1 MTALPVQVLHGIYL
15 GLLAG
20 VVPAVVAF
28 ALGFLFRYV
37 VGLTVPA
44 FGVVVLGVALA
55 GVNGGLLAFADP
67 SITGAANAATLVV
80 ALLVVTML
88 TLYTH
93 AVGDRLGAD
102 LPRRITL
109 RTLRERTLSADVVDL
124 VGGRSRV
131 TVRVVGGVRD
141 VEGYPPLPEPLRA
154 ELRAVAWE
162 FPGDLRLSALAE
174 RVADRLRS
182 EFDLQDV
189 AVTVDERGRATV
201 AAAPPAAGVS
211 KRTPPGTRAVS
222 VETLVPT
229 GVARGDE
236 VAVLVGGGGED
247 GSGGGSRIEGTVV
260 SARSGGAAAAAQQPS
275 GTAAAAGSGDGDRE
289 DGSGPADPP
298 VQPPAPTTTGGEGRV
313 TVAVSR
319 ADAEA
324 LLATGDAPVVV
335 QSRSTGREYE
345 LLGVL
350 RRAGR
355 RVRRVTLADGD
366 PLGVAAS
373 PAGVR
378 EEYGVTVLAV
388 RDGADG
394 GTGAVGWRVAP
405 DATATLTGGQSLFVA
420 GSRRDLDQFA
430 EVAT

>member
-44 FGVVVLGVALA
+44 FGVVVLGIALA

-67 SITGAANAATLVV
+67 TITQAANSATLVV
-80 ALLVVTML
+80 AVLVVTML

-109 RTLRERTLSADVVDL
+109 RGLRDRTLNADVVDL
-124 VGGRSRV
+124 VGGHSRV
-131 TVRVVGGVRD
+131 TVRVVGSVRD
-141 VEGYPPLPEPLRA
+141 VEGYPPLSEPLRA
-154 ELRAVAWE
+154 EVRAGAWQ
-162 FPGDLRLSALAE
+162 FPGDLRLSELEE

-182 EFDLQDV
+182 EFDLQEV
-189 AVTVDERGRATV
+189 AVSVDEHGRANV

-211 KRTPPGTRAVS
+211 KRTPLGKRAVS

-229 GVARGDE
+229 GMARGDE
-236 VAVLVGGGGED
+236 VAVLADGG
-247 GSGGGSRIEGTVV
+247 RVEGTVV
-260 SARSGGAAAAAQQPS
+260 SARSGGEPSAPQPTPEPESVDENAAPVAPS
-275 GTAAAAGSGDGDRE
+275 
-289 DGSGPADPP
+289 
-298 VQPPAPTTTGGEGRV
+298 APTTTGGEGRV

-319 ADAEA
+319 ADADR
-324 LLATGDAPVVV
+324 LLATDRAPVVV
-335 QSRSTGREYE
+335 QARGTGREYE

-350 RRAGR
+350 RRAGQ
-355 RVRRVTLADGD
+355 RVSRLTLGEDD

-373 PAGVR
+373 PEGVR
-378 EEYGVTVLAV
+378 EEYGVAVLAV
-388 RDGADG
+388 HDG
-394 GTGAVGWRVAP
+394 GGWRVAP
-405 DATATLTGGQSLFVA
+405 EPDRALVSGDELFVV
-420 GSRRDLDQFA
+420 GSRADVQRLG
-430 EVAT
+430 EVVA